1 MCDDCYHGDWSHVCG
16 ICGENE
22 SNDVPT
28 YAVAVGGR
36 ANEVGLSPGVY
47 QVLRWPWLS
56 DSMLTQS
63 VFRRSLLRVA
73 DAPSDIEAGEVLCR
87 DCSVKAIVR
96 KTRSGRWRVTTV
108 RWWRHHWRA
117 KTRVYRTRELAT
129 RMARGYLGS

>member
-36 ANEVGLSPGVY
+36 AN
-47 QVLRWPWLS
+47 
-56 DSMLTQS
+56 
-63 VFRRSLLRVA
+63 
-73 DAPSDIEAGEVLCR
+73 DIEAGEVLCR

-129 RMARGYLGS
+129 RMAKTYTSEDS